1 MNCMLNIGLF
11 LMLNLLIQYLVVDI
25 EVLVVVEVLVVA
37 AVVVVFK
44 VVVLV
49 LMMVTG
55 NFR

>member
-55 NFR
+55 NLR

>member
-11 LMLNLLIQYLVVDI
+11 LMLNLLIQYLVVD
-25 EVLVVVEVLVVA
+25 VEVLVVA